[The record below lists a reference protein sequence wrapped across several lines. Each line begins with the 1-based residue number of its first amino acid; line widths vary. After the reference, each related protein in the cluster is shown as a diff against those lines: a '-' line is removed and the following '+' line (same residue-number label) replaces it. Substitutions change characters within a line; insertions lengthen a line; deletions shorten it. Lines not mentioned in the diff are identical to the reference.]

1 MTAHSRRQ
9 RDYSEFA
16 TEGWSA
22 AERQAIAVRTSTGCD
37 LMPRGEALARY
48 VLSAM
53 MTRKTAGQIARAVG
67 YTVDRCAQLLAQA
80 HHAPLA
86 RRLLARAAF
95 DEVIVRSPLPEPEP
109 EIEIEHW
116 AMRPTPTT
124 PELLD
129 ELEDA
134 AIKGSDWESVAHM
147 FGIDPDSLVRRIER
161 AGVTDKVRFWHPT
174 FRRARRSML
183 KPSGLCPEGHPVV
196 RVGAVKVCRV
206 CEVAA

>member
-53 MTRKTAGQIARAVG
+53 MTRKTAHQITKAVG
-67 YTVDRCAQLLAQA
+67 YSVDRCAQLLASA

-86 RRLLARAAF
+86 RRLLSRAAF
-95 DEVIVRSPLPEPEP
+95 DEVIIRTPEPDPEP
-109 EIEIEHW
+109 VAEHW
-116 AMRPTPTT
+116 VTRPTPTI

-134 AIKGSDWESVAHM
+134 RERGADWETVAHM
-147 FGIDPDSLVRRIER
+147 FAIDPDSLVRQIER
-161 AGVTDKVRFWHPT
+161 AGVLDKVRFWHPT